1 MLGNNGKGVRFV
13 ELFDKV
19 KGIIASTIG
28 TSEEDI
34 KPETRFQEDLE
45 LDSLDIMDLL
55 MVLEEEFDLQI
66 PDEQL
71 QTMNT
76 VGDIVNFIEENS

>member
-1 MLGNNGKGVRFV
+1 M

>member
-1 MLGNNGKGVRFV
+1 MF
-13 ELFDKV
+13 EKV
-19 KGIIASTIG
+19 KGIIASNIG
-28 TSEEDI
+28 LNEKDI
-34 KPETRFQEDLE
+34 KPETSFQEDLE

-55 MVLEEEFDLQI
+55 MVLEEEFELQI
-66 PDEQL
+66 PDEKL

>member
-1 MLGNNGKGVRFV
+1 M
-13 ELFDKV
+13 ELFEKV
-19 KGIIASTIG
+19 RGIIASNINISEDNIEPK
-28 TSEEDI
+28 TS
-34 KPETRFQEDLE
+34 FQDDLE

-71 QTMNT
+71 QSMKT
-76 VGDIVNFIEENS
+76 VGDIVEFIEENS